1 MIVVEPDFVK
11 ADGAEA
17 SARFIKENQIAD
29 NSTPQSLVGSTAF
42 PPYPFSR
49 EFSAVHIS

>member
-1 MIVVEPDFVK
+1 MIVVEPDFVN
-11 ADGAEA
+11 ADGAAA
-17 SARFIKENQIAD
+17 SERFNKENLFAD
-29 NSTPQSLVGSTAF
+29 NSTPQSLVGSAAF